1 VIRPS
6 LGQQADIAW
15 RAALPVGLTILLLFA
30 ALLSWHL
37 PRLGT
42 VASAL
47 VLISVF
53 FWTVHQPGLMTMWG
67 VLSIGLLHDFLML
80 APFGVGLLVLLV
92 VHGVAL
98 WQRKPLTG
106 MPFVLLW
113 AVFGLVAAGATILT
127 WLLVS
132 FRQETLVNPV
142 QAFNLF
148 LLEFVCYPVLAYVFA
163 WIERRLLPTD

>member
-1 VIRPS
+1 MIRPGF
-6 LGQQADIAW
+6 GQQADIAW
-15 RAALPVGLTILLLFA
+15 RAALPVGLTILLMLV
-30 ALLSWHL
+30 ALLSWHM

-42 VASAL
+42 IAAAL

-53 FWTVHQPGLMTMWG
+53 FWTLHQPSLMTMWG
-67 VLSIGLLHDFLML
+67 VLSIGLIHDLMTL
-80 APFGVGLLVLLV
+80 APFGVGLLVLLI

-98 WQRKPLTG
+98 WQRKALIG
-106 MPFVLLW
+106 MPFLLIW
-113 AVFGLVAAGATILT
+113 GLFGLVAAGATFLT

-132 FRQETLVNPV
+132 YLQETLVNPA

-148 LLEFVCYPVLAYVFA
+148 LLEFVCYPPLAYLFA

>member
-1 VIRPS
+1 MIRPS

-42 VASAL
+42 IASAL

-98 WQRKPLTG
+98 WQRKALNG
-106 MPFVLLW
+106 MPFFLIW
-113 AVFGLVAAGATILT
+113 AVFGVVAASATFFT

-132 FRQETLVNPV
+132 FLQETLVNPE

-148 LLEFVCYPVLAYVFA
+148 LLEFVCYPPLAYVFA

>member
-1 VIRPS
+1 MIRPT

-15 RAALPVGLTILLLFA
+15 RAALPVGLTVLLLFV
-30 ALLSWHL
+30 ALLSWHM

-42 VASAL
+42 IASAL

-53 FWTVHQPGLMTMWG
+53 FWSLHQPGLMSMWG
-67 VLSIGLLHDFLML
+67 VLSIGLIHDLMTL
-80 APFGVGLLVLLV
+80 APFGVGLLVLLII
-92 VHGVAL
+92 HGVAT
-98 WQRKPLTG
+98 WQRKALIG
-106 MPFVLLW
+106 MPFLLIW
-113 AVFGLVAAGATILT
+113 ALFGVVAAGATLLT

-132 FRQETLVNPV
+132 FLQETLVNPN

-148 LLEFVCYPVLAYVFA
+148 LLEFVCYPPLAYVFA

>member
-1 VIRPS
+1 MIRPS

-15 RAALPVGLTILLLFA
+15 RAALPVGLTLLLLFA

-42 VASAL
+42 IASAL

-53 FWTVHQPGLMTMWG
+53 FWTLHQPGLMSMWG
-67 VLSIGLLHDFLML
+67 VLSIGLVHDLMTL
-80 APFGVGLLVLLV
+80 APFGVGLLVLLI

-98 WQRKPLTG
+98 WQRKALNG
-106 MPFVLLW
+106 MPFLLIW
-113 AVFGLVAAGATILT
+113 GLFGLVAAGATLLT

-132 FRQETLVNPV
+132 FLQEMLVNPAPV
-142 QAFNLF
+142 INLF
-148 LLEFVCYPVLAYVFA
+148 LLELVCYPPLAYIFA

>member
-1 VIRPS
+1 MIRPS
-6 LGQQADIAW
+6 FGQQADIAW

-80 APFGVGLLVLLV
+80 APSGVGLLVLLI

-98 WQRKPLTG
+98 WQRKLLTD
-106 MPFVLLW
+106 MPFLLIW
-113 AVFGLVAAGATILT
+113 AMFGLVAAGAAGLT

-132 FRQETLVNPV
+132 FQQEALVNPV
-142 QAFNLF
+142 QSFNLF
-148 LLEFVCYPVLAYVFA
+148 LLEFVCYPLLAYVFA

>member
-1 VIRPS
+1 MIRPS

-53 FWTVHQPGLMTMWG
+53 FWTVHQPGLMSMWG

-106 MPFVLLW
+106 MPFLLIW
-113 AVFGLVAAGATILT
+113 AVFGLVAAGATVLT

-132 FRQETLVNPV
+132 FLQETLVNPV

-148 LLEFVCYPVLAYVFA
+148 LLEFVCYPPLAYVFA

>member
-1 VIRPS
+1 MIRPS

-67 VLSIGLLHDFLML
+67 VLSIGHAADLLHLD
-80 APFGVGLLVLLV
+80 GCRD
-92 VHGVAL
+92 H
-98 WQRKPLTG
+98 
-106 MPFVLLW
+106 
-113 AVFGLVAAGATILT
+113 
-127 WLLVS
+127 S
-132 FRQETLVNPV
+132 FQ
-142 QAFNLF
+142 
-148 LLEFVCYPVLAYVFA
+148 
-163 WIERRLLPTD
+163 W